1 MRTSRPF
8 VLRILPHRLRQ
19 SVWYRFYRPATERHF
34 DLFKFAELA
43 FAPVVM
49 RDLVPGDAISEAIA
63 MTGVYHLKATKWLT
77 RIAKQEGGLLV
88 DVGANLGYFSLL
100 WASLSERNRAVAFEP
115 SPSVFQ
121 ILQSNVR
128 SNRLADRISA
138 RCEAVADRCGKSQF
152 ESWSIDQTGHGGM
165 VPDDSPESVTVNLV
179 SLDES
184 LADVP
189 EIAVLKINA
198 QGADA
203 LALRG
208 AERLLRERRV
218 RHVRWSENWRARL
231 LGVQDGEAEAFMRRM
246 GYEPIPDCWEEGK
259 VTQWYAR
266 GRGV

>member
-1 MRTSRPF
+1 
-8 VLRILPHRLRQ
+8 
-19 SVWYRFYRPATERHF
+19 
-34 DLFKFAELA
+34 
-43 FAPVVM
+43 
-49 RDLVPGDAISEAIA
+49 
-63 MTGVYHLKATKWLT
+63 
-77 RIAKQEGGLLV
+77 
-88 DVGANLGYFSLL
+88 
-100 WASLSERNRAVAFEP
+100 
-115 SPSVFQ
+115 
-121 ILQSNVR
+121 
-128 SNRLADRISA
+128 
-138 RCEAVADRCGKSQF
+138 
-152 ESWSIDQTGHGGM
+152 M
-165 VPDDSPESVTVNLV
+165 VPDDTPESVTVNLV

-218 RHVRWSENWRARL
+218 CHVRWSENWRARL

-266 GRGV
+266 RGA